1 MIGNQRN
8 GLIKINNTLFSNNT
22 IKSSATGLIAIQ
34 SVIGIEATVSFINN
48 TGYYGGGLLLL
59 ETSTVQMY
67 SNAKL
72 EFIGNHGKEG
82 GGLYSDTVYDEC
94 VFYTTSNSDYATIEF
109 IDNNAIV
116 GDDMYGIDLNLQYC
130 HAANDIKQAT
140 TANEICFCSSNF
152 SLSNCISQVPKQQV
166 FPGQTII

>member
-116 GDDMYGIDLNLQYC
+116 GDDMYGIDLNLC
-130 HAANDIKQAT
+130 IDNIT
-140 TANEICFCSSNF
+140 ILPCS
-152 SLSNCISQVPKQQV
+152 
-166 FPGQTII
+166 